1 MKALLMLRDAFYEAN
16 PNLIQDIRGLGVQ
29 LTSLYTDNGISK
41 KDLLKQVENVDI
53 IVVAVVRIDKEL
65 IDHARNL
72 KYILK
77 FGAGYDNI
85 DVAYAQQKGI
95 TVTNALGQNASSAAD
110 LAFGLML
117 AAARSIPFKDKEIK
131 EKHWELSVGNEMEG
145 KRLGIIGF
153 GAIGKAIAKR
163 ATGFDMKTVAF
174 GNYKDYEIADK
185 LQVQFVE
192 LEELLKTSDFIVL
205 STTIHD
211 KNRQMINRDS
221 LRLMKKTAFLI
232 NVSRGGLVNEHDLI
246 EALKQNVI
254 RGAALDVFETEPTT
268 GELAYLPN
276 VVATPHIG
284 GATVE
289 AVRRTGQVTSDNIAR
304 FIKGEELRYVIPPTS
319 TKSTI

>member
-1 MKALLMLRDAFYEAN
+1 MLRDAFYEAN